1 MQIESKKKEYL
12 SLIEKINE
20 KLKEQEL
27 NYKFFMKEKKIAYE
41 TLKIIGDEVVKARK
55 EIDKIENECLD
66 HRKAIKKLQEE
77 IKCLQKQ
84 KLESS

>member
-1 MQIESKKKEYL
+1 MVQ
-12 SLIEKINE
+12 
-20 KLKEQEL
+20 
-27 NYKFFMKEKKIAYE
+27 
-41 TLKIIGDEVVKARK
+41 ARK
-55 EIDKIENECLD
+55 ELDKIENECLD